1 MLGCILFK
9 YIESKNLFRLLK
21 KEKKEEELFMDDRN
35 LSSISQWVTVEAD
48 IKDPSVE
55 KPEFKGSLF
64 KT

>member
-1 MLGCILFK
+1 
-9 YIESKNLFRLLK
+9 
-21 KEKKEEELFMDDRN
+21 MDDRN
-35 LSSISQWVTVEAD
+35 LSSISQWVTVEAN